1 MPVLKR
7 YYLIIEK
14 IKNTVGASMEEI
26 QEHLLNN
33 DEEISHRTLQRDFRD
48 IRTNFGVEIAYQSKS
63 NTYVIDAE
71 HSFNLNGFFQYL
83 ELSLSAESI
92 REVLSTNNSLLRYV
106 EFDGVEL
113 ISGQENLK
121 KILEA
126 ITLKRKITFSYE
138 KYTEPGVKKHE
149 VIPSLVKRYQNRW
162 YVIAKNSTGHTI
174 TFGLDR
180 IKELKITAV
189 KFTEEQAKVKH
200 KLDAVVGLNYT
211 GEPTRVLLQADPIQ
225 AKYLQALPLHH
236 SQKIVTETAKHTQFE
251 YYLIPNFELRQAILR
266 LGEQVKVL
274 EPTDLVAEVRESLK
288 AALEHYKS

>member
-48 IRTNFGVEIAYQSKS
+48 IRTNFGVEIAYQSKN

-92 REVLSTNNSLLRYV
+92 REVLTTNNSLLRYV

-162 YVIAKNSTGHTI
+162 YVIAKNSAGHTI

-211 GEPTRVLLQADPIQ
+211 GDPTRVVLQADPVQ

-236 SQKIVTETAKHTQFE
+236 SQKIVNETASYTQFE

-274 EPTDLVAEVRESLK
+274 EPADLVMEVKNSLK
-288 AALEHYKS
+288 AALAQYKS